1 MNGVFLNSGQI
12 CTAGSRILVESSIH
26 DQFVESLVEATE
38 TMKVGPALEEDTGM
52 GPVVSKEQLD
62 RVTGYIDIGR
72 SEGAEVATGGGV
84 PSDLDGGYFVQPTI
98 FTGVRNDMRIAAG
111 GDLRPGRSGDQG
123 RRRR

>member
-62 RVTGYIDIGR
+62 RVTGVHRYRPVRGGR
-72 SEGAEVATGGGV
+72 GTRPAGESQATSMGAT
-84 PSDLDGGYFVQPTI
+84 SSTTI
-98 FTGVRNDMRIAAG
+98 FTGVRNDMRIAQEEIFGPVAAV
-111 GDLRPGRSGDQG
+111 DQG